1 MKKDDPANKFRPLE
15 VTESFEFETEIEEA
29 LNALNEDLPCMTLV
43 STGVFKLGL
52 N

>member
-1 MKKDDPANKFRPLE
+1 MKQDDPAVKFRPLE
-15 VTESFEFETEIEEA
+15 ATESFEFETEVEKA

-43 STGVFKLGL
+43 STVVFELGL